1 MGIHT
6 TSVER
11 AIYTYYIEIW
21 QEKQTAILHSMF
33 ALVHGGGNSFV
44 VYWVPPNRKEED
56 SVMRGPQPNPLSLT
70 EVERNELE
78 RLVRCHSTAQQMA
91 LRGRI
96 ILEANAGKN
105 NSQIARELGLS
116 VETVRAWRKRW
127 LALQPVTL
135 ADLSVQARL
144 SDVPRPGRKSQI
156 TAEQTCLL
164 IAMACEQPKER
175 PISQW
180 TGREIADEAMA
191 RGIVKQI
198 SPRHAARLLKKGISS
213 RT

>member
-1 MGIHT
+1 
-6 TSVER
+6 
-11 AIYTYYIEIW
+11 
-21 QEKQTAILHSMF
+21 
-33 ALVHGGGNSFV
+33 
-44 VYWVPPNRKEED
+44 
-56 SVMRGPQPNPLSLT
+56 MRGPQPDPLSLS
-70 EVERNELE
+70 EIERKELE
-78 RLVRCHSTAQQMA
+78 RLVRRHTTAQQVA

-96 ILEANAGKN
+96 ILEAHAGKN
-105 NSQIARELGLS
+105 NSQIARELDLS
-116 VETVRAWRKRW
+116 VETVRAWRTRW
-127 LALQPVTL
+127 LALQPVAL
-135 ADLSVQARL
+135 ADLPVQDRL

-156 TAEQTCLL
+156 TAEQTCQL

-191 RGIVKQI
+191 RGIVKHI